1 MCAPYHTTRQASCLP
16 CRLPGAPPILQPT
29 LEFALAYERG
39 ISVARP
45 TATTAQT
52 QPVPCTAYLRMHAT
66 RSHHP
71 YLPRPGAPRSQQLIS
86 WHRLERLLPHA
97 RVPQS
102 VRCIAPRSTSYRQHS
117 HRRLEGSGMN
127 HSNSCVFSWAQS
139 SGTLQFCTSFRAA
152 PPHPICS
159 LASTFRAMMTK
170 HALLAKENEVAPPA
184 TLCFKPDILHELSG
198 CQQCR
203 TARNSRSDAAASGGQ
218 AS

>member
-1 MCAPYHTTRQASCLP
+1 MHCIPAHACYTFTPFVSAPAWGPQVSAADFLTQIRAAATTRL
-16 CRLPGAPPILQPT
+16 
-29 LEFALAYERG
+29 
-39 ISVARP
+39 
-45 TATTAQT
+45 
-52 QPVPCTAYLRMHAT
+52 
-66 RSHHP
+66 
-71 YLPRPGAPRSQQLIS
+71 
-86 WHRLERLLPHA
+86 
-97 RVPQS
+97 PQS
-102 VRCIAPRSTSYRQHS
+102 VRCIAPRSISYRQHS
-117 HRRLEGSGMN
+117 HPRLEGSGMN